1 MSAAQR
7 VSRGFHRL
15 GLFLAAICIIWP
27 TACLAQ
33 DIVVSGVGAFSCGQ
47 LAQDYSTLSDV
58 EAVWF
63 TWAQGFMS
71 GLNMK
76 MGIDQHQYR
85 NLGAMTV
92 EEQKRFLT
100 EATRHAHR
108 GQEVTSAQ
116 RAELSRNRLCAG
128 VSLESRC

>member
-92 EEQKRFLT
+92 EEQKRFLRNFCDQHPLKNFL
-100 EATRHAHR
+100 EA
-108 GQEVTSAQ
+108 VTALWAGFPAGTLPVDDAQ
-116 RAELSRNRLCAG
+116 H
-128 VSLESRC
+128 